1 MFFKKMELIK
11 YKLIRFVESNQ
22 SLNLLIYN
30 NVRFFKFLLP
40 HEKDFYG
47 MLLIC
52 KNDKNL
58 AILDIGANLGI
69 SILGFRKLGFKNKIL
84 AFEPNYY
91 LYKNFLKKISKQDKN
106 VHVKNFALGNKNEN
120 KFFYMPYYKSKFVH
134 YFSSFDSA
142 YIVRSLKITFPKIH
156 RKFFLKKKLIKCR
169 TFDSL
174 ILNVKPHFVKID
186 TEGFDEFVLT
196 GLKKT
201 IKKFRPIFLIEYNK
215 EYFSSVLKILDTYI
229 PFVYNIHINKMIK
242 LNKKIL
248 QSNVARTSKKN
259 SLSIRNVYF
268 VPKEYKF

>member
-1 MFFKKMELIK
+1 MFFKKIELIK
-11 YKLIRFVESNQ
+11 YKLIRFIES
-22 SLNLLIYN
+22 SPSINLLIYN

-47 MLLIC
+47 MLLVC
-52 KNDKNL
+52 KNHKNL
-58 AILDIGANLGI
+58 AILDIGSNLGI
-69 SILGFRKLGFKNKIL
+69 SILGFRQLGFKNKIL

-134 YFSSFDSA
+134 YFSSFDKT
-142 YIVRSLKITFPKIH
+142 YILNSLKMTFPRICNN
-156 RKFFLKKKLIKCR
+156 FILKKKLIKCR

-174 ILNVKPHFVKID
+174 RLDVNVHFIKID
-186 TEGFDEFVLT
+186 TEGYDEFVLK

-201 IKKFRPIFLIEYNK
+201 IKKFRPIFLVEYNK

-229 PFVYNIHINKMIK
+229 PFVYNIKLNKMIK
-242 LNKKIL
+242 LKM
-248 QSNVARTSKKN
+248 
-259 SLSIRNVYF
+259 
-268 VPKEYKF
+268 